1 MVEGNPFRHVNK
13 LNYVYILQI
22 PYIFSSCY
30 MSPIIYRY
38 SLLVHHS
45 EEELRDFGL
54 SDDML
59 MDQEW

>member
-1 MVEGNPFRHVNK
+1 MVEGNPFYHVNK
-13 LNYVYILQI
+13 LNHVYILQI

-30 MSPIIYRY
+30 ISPIIYRY
-38 SLLVHHS
+38 SLLIHHS